1 MSKAGHVLLIAPFA
15 DHMRRTRLAKIIPQF
30 VERGYS
36 VRSWGWAREEPP
48 ISGGPTTAPELPEE
62 IILRGGGTD
71 RRRIRSLYPVW
82 MARVFW
88 RCLCRPRREDE
99 LLYCLG
105 WESAFPA
112 LLASLM
118 VGGRILF
125 DDADRFS
132 LVVNFPSAIRRLV
145 QALEEWTSR
154 RVLVHVIPG
163 WSRYDWTAES
173 MFMLRNTPRAEDIDE
188 ALSLEVARPEADL
201 VVYANGWLGDT
212 RGAGVILEVLRRLEQ
227 SSLNV
232 AFLVAG
238 RVDSPAGHEL
248 VRHSLVDYRG
258 EISQLEALSLYSVS
272 DVVLT
277 LYDPSIPINRYAE
290 SNKWGDCVACGVP
303 FVVNSEVRTAKEYVD
318 RGAAW
323 AVPYADAAG
332 LAALLETLPSGD
344 RLREATL
351 AVSEMRA
358 QTPLF
363 AERIDELLD
372 RCRS

>member
-1 MSKAGHVLLIAPFA
+1 M
-15 DHMRRTRLAKIIPQF
+15 
-30 VERGYS
+30 
-36 VRSWGWAREEPP
+36 
-48 ISGGPTTAPELPEE
+48 
-62 IILRGGGTD
+62 
-71 RRRIRSLYPVW
+71 
-82 MARVFW
+82 
-88 RCLCRPRREDE
+88 
-99 LLYCLG
+99 
-105 WESAFPA
+105 
-112 LLASLM
+112 
-118 VGGRILF
+118 F

-238 RVDSPAGHEL
+238 R
-248 VRHSLVDYRG
+248 VDYRG